1 MRYRL
6 YMPEDFDTLYAIE
19 RLCFQPPLRFSHGYL
34 EKVTQARNGATWVAE
49 SDAGNLAGFAVLEWK
64 REREDGVVAYVVTI
78 DVLQEHRRQGV
89 GSELLRRMEESAQ
102 ASGAWCIWLHVDA
115 RNEAARKLYCKHG
128 YDKAG
133 AAKNFYGPGRVA
145 EILLKVLA
153 RDWTLRGSSVRR
165 DEAKGE

>member
-6 YMPEDFDTLYAIE
+6 YMPEDFEALYAIE
-19 RLCFQPPLRFSHGYL
+19 RLCFQPPLRFSRGYL

-49 SDAGNLAGFAVLEWK
+49 SDAGTLAGFAVLEWK
-64 REREDGVVAYVVTI
+64 REHDGGVVAYVVTI
-78 DVLQEHRRQGV
+78 EVLHEHRRQGV

-102 ASGAWCIWLHVDA
+102 ASGAWCIWLHVDE

-145 EILLKVLA
+145 EILFKELA
-153 RDWTLRGSSVRR
+153 RDSTLRGSSERG
-165 DEAKGE
+165 DEAKGA

>member
-1 MRYRL
+1 VL
-6 YMPEDFDTLYAIE
+6 PASTAL
-19 RLCFQPPLRFSHGYL
+19 SHGYL

-115 RNEAARKLYCKHG
+115 RTRRRGSSIANNG

-133 AAKNFYGPGRVA
+133 AAKKFLR
-145 EILLKVLA
+145 A
-153 RDWTLRGSSVRR
+153 RSRRGDPVEGIGARL
-165 DEAKGE
+165 DIGEAAA